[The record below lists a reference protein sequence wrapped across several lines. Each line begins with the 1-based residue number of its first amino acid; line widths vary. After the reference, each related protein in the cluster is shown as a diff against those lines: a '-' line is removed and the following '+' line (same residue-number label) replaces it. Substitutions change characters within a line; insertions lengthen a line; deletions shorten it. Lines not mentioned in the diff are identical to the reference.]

1 MTVLTSIVKGG
12 ISGLVAVAPM
22 TLTMA
27 LLHGKSPWHP
37 RDPLPPR
44 EITEELAERT
54 GVRNEMGEPAV
65 RAASMAN
72 HIAYGAATG
81 AVYGLVARR
90 VGLPGAV
97 SGVLFAL
104 TVWTV
109 SYMGW
114 LPALRFMP
122 PATRQPASRNTL
134 MIIAHVVWGASMG
147 LMLGMLDRRRAA

>member
-1 MTVLTSIVKGG
+1 MTVLTSIAKGG

-27 LLHGKSPWHP
+27 LLHGKSPWHR

-72 HIAYGAATG
+72 HFAYGAATG

-104 TVWTV
+104 TVWTI

-122 PATRQPASRNTL
+122 PATRQPADRNTL

-147 LMLGMLDRRRAA
+147 LMLAMLDRRRAA